1 SSSSTSDGIIKV
13 FQKAENYQK
22 TSSKE
27 FPLNTVVLLDQV
39 GLAETSPYNPLNVL
53 HSLLERS
60 YPNELPNESV
70 IGISNWR
77 VDNSKS
83 SRALLVQRPKFEKN
97 DLIDTAERLFEK
109 KNWVVWTNIT
119 AKLKS
124 LASSYLRYEKIQPI
138 ENFHGLRDY
147 YSLIKSLSDNELT
160 IESTQMALA
169 RNFGGIKQMNNQY
182 LTHFKDVI
190 DTFHGGFN
198 DGFFFNK
205 TNNLKQISVEEL
217 IELIKANLKDK
228 DARHLMIIGK

>member
-22 TSSKE
+22 TNSKE
-27 FPLNTVVLLDQV
+27 FPLNTVVLLDEV
-39 GLAETSPYNPLNVL
+39 GLAETSPYNPLKVL
-53 HSLLERS
+53 HSLLEPS
-60 YPNELPNESV
+60 YPNELPNVSV

-77 VDNSKS
+77 LDNSKS
-83 SRALLVQRPKFEKN
+83 SRALLVQRPKFEEK

-109 KNWVVWTNIT
+109 KNWFVWTNRT

-124 LASSYLRYEKIQPI
+124 LASSYIRYEKIQSI

-169 RNFGGIKQMNNQY
+169 RNFGGMKQMNNQY
-182 LTHFKDVI
+182 LTHFRDVI
-190 DTFHGGFN
+190 DTFHGGL
-198 DGFFFNK
+198 FFNK
-205 TNNLKQISVEEL
+205 TTNLKQISVE
-217 IELIKANLKDK
+217 ELIKANLKDK